1 MSYPHA
7 VDVFH
12 MIGTGSP
19 AHAHLMAV
27 GTLTE
32 DSEGRSSENA
42 ISVRNV
48 SPDGDVCEYL
58 KVMLV
63 VRLAVCPICRK
74 AVLAITPDC
83 MEASL
88 PEGKMGP

>member
-7 VDVFH
+7 IDVFH

-19 AHAHLMAV
+19 AHTHLMAV
-27 GTLTE
+27 GTLNE

-58 KVMLV
+58 KEMLV
-63 VRLAVCPICRK
+63 VRRASCPICGK
-74 AVLAITPDC
+74 AILAITPDHV
-83 MEASL
+83 EASL
-88 PEGKMGP
+88 PEGKLGP